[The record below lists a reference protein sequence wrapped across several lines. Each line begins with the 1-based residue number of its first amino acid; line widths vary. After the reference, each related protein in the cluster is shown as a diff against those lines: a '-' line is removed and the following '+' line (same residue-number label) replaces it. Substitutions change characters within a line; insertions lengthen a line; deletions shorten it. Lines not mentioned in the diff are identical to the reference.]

1 MALFIVALR
10 LTGNIMTNSKSE
22 YVENFFKNGLLEALT
37 IGWQRYG
44 EVCDLSIQI
53 NKEIPWILSN
63 MVASNSELITYAIVK
78 NQFISERIK
87 ELLNPSINVDFSTRL
102 EVLILVKNIVAGYR
116 IGICYTL
123 VYQNNLLAH
132 LVPLLDS
139 ANVYQHQRIFR
150 EALEVIQ

>member
-87 ELLNPSINVDFSTRL
+87 ELLNPSINVDLSSSRT
-102 EVLILVKNIVAGYR
+102 
-116 IGICYTL
+116 
-123 VYQNNLLAH
+123 
-132 LVPLLDS
+132 
-139 ANVYQHQRIFR
+139 
-150 EALEVIQ
+150 

>member
-116 IGICYTL
+116 IDICYTL

-150 EALEVIQ
+150 EALEVVQ